1 MKTNCGLCC
10 VHHRQVQWV
19 RPQIALVEHERN
31 QLLILPNSTF
41 HIQGDGRWSY
51 GEPKTPERKRHSP
64 VFRCV
69 WIPRPPVPCLHRNLK
84 LQSPLQIDDSGR
96 TSSVPHR
103 HMFEIPQGW
112 ISQTAAWLAIPKPMS
127 MHFQQLPCKKNQP
140 GLLWHKY
147 CCSTTVRNLRAM
159 SVLNKRPW
167 PTKFKSHWTPTRE
180 DWKNISLYPPF
191 GVGNKFM
198 QSMMFAPHLAGHACK
213 RQTPSIS

>member
-51 GEPKTPERKRHSP
+51 GEPKTLERKRHSP

-84 LQSPLQIDDSGR
+84 LQSPLQID
-96 TSSVPHR
+96 
-103 HMFEIPQGW
+103 
-112 ISQTAAWLAIPKPMS
+112 AWLAIPKPMS
-127 MHFQQLPCKKNQP
+127 MHFQQLPCKKISLASSDINIAAAPPSETWEQWVCWTK
-140 GLLWHKY
+140 GLGQQNSSHIGHQLEKIEKTSVYIPSRCGKQNYWY
-147 CCSTTVRNLRAM
+147 AVYDVCSTFG
-159 SVLNKRPW
+159 RPC
-167 PTKFKSHWTPTRE
+167 
-180 DWKNISLYPPF
+180 L
-191 GVGNKFM
+191 
-198 QSMMFAPHLAGHACK
+198 
-213 RQTPSIS
+213 

>member
-1 MKTNCGLCC
+1 
-10 VHHRQVQWV
+10 
-19 RPQIALVEHERN
+19 
-31 QLLILPNSTF
+31 
-41 HIQGDGRWSY
+41 
-51 GEPKTPERKRHSP
+51 
-64 VFRCV
+64 
-69 WIPRPPVPCLHRNLK
+69 
-84 LQSPLQIDDSGR
+84 
-96 TSSVPHR
+96 
-103 HMFEIPQGW
+103 MFEIPQGW